1 MVIFGISIII
11 ILICQNL
18 GSVQP
23 VQQKIKFPLPSGT
36 LKINQLS
43 ISSALQILNKQVG
56 ELLSEGEIISCKRF

>member
-23 VQQKIKFPLPSGT
+23 VQQKIKFPLPSGI

-56 ELLSEGEIISCKRF
+56 ELLSEAEIISCKLF